1 MSQANERIEPAG
13 FQAPVGNRKHKG
25 SPGLP
30 HWSLWTWALALAL
43 VVLVFSLWFVLT
55 ARAITLE
62 FTPAAEQ
69 LEISGGPSFKLGER
83 YLMRPGKYRI
93 TARAEGYQVL
103 TQSFEVTADGERE
116 FQFRFEKLPGRLTLT
131 SIPEGA
137 RLEVDG
143 ELVGE
148 TPVEELS
155 LTPGRH
161 QLRLHAQRYQV
172 HEQEVDIEGLD
183 KLQTLEVELIPA
195 WAEIS
200 FSSEPPGAE
209 VRIDGEARGKT
220 PLTAEVGTG
229 SHKVAMVLEG
239 YKPWQGTLDV
249 VANQPQTLPPV
260 ELELLPGR
268 VKVSTTPKGASITVG
283 DTFAGQAP
291 LTVSVKPGE
300 PTRITARKA
309 GYQPASRSLNLASDE
324 EIQWAPELEPIMGQV
339 RIEATPEDAEL
350 LVDGDPMGTA
360 NQTLSLIA
368 LPHRITI
375 RKEGYAEFETEITPQ
390 PGEPQ
395 EVRAELLTHA
405 EAEAARIPKE
415 IVTVT
420 GQRMVRIMPGRF
432 QMGAPRREQGRRANE
447 VEREVELTRPFY
459 MATTEITNAQFR
471 EFRANHSSGIV
482 QRTTLDNDRYP
493 VVRISWSDAVAY
505 CNWLSRREG
514 LPPAYANDQLIT
526 PVNTGYRLPTE
537 AEWAYAARFA
547 GDRTLKYPWG
557 NNLPPAEGSGNY
569 ADASARNLLLNVLEN
584 YNDGYPAASPVG
596 KFKPNAL
603 GIYDLGGNVSE
614 WVNDRYSASLMP
626 PGRLERDPLGPKTG
640 SVWVVRGSS
649 WRHSSVTELRL
660 SYRDSSASA
669 RDDLG
674 FRIVRYAE

>member
-1 MSQANERIEPAG
+1 MSQTDERIQPAG
-13 FQAPVGNRKHKG
+13 FQAPVGSAKRDGPNR
-25 SPGLP
+25 PIRWNP
-30 HWSLWTWALALAL
+30 WVLALAAAL
-43 VVLVFSLWFVLT
+43 ILLLLSLWFVFS

-69 LEISGGPSFKLGER
+69 LHISGGPSIKLGER
-83 YLMRPGKYRI
+83 HLMRPGSYRVN
-93 TARAEGYQVL
+93 AQAEGYQPL
-103 TQSFEVTADGERE
+103 EQEFEVTAEGDSE
-116 FQFRFEKLPGRLTLT
+116 FKFKFDKLPGRLNLT

-137 RLEVDG
+137 RVEVDG

-148 TPVEELS
+148 TPIEELP
-155 LTPGRH
+155 LAPGSH
-161 QLRLHAQRYQV
+161 ELRVSAQRYQV
-172 HEQEVDIEGLD
+172 HEQRIDIEGLD
-183 KLQTLEVELIPA
+183 KLQQLEVELIPA

-209 VRIDGEARGKT
+209 VRVDGEPLGKT
-220 PLTAEVGTG
+220 PVTAEVGAG
-229 SHKVAMVLEG
+229 NHKVEMVLDG
-239 YKPWQGTLDV
+239 YKPWQDSLNV
-249 VANQPQTLPPV
+249 VANQPQSLPSV
-260 ELELLPGR
+260 ELELLPAL
-268 VKVSTTPKGASITVG
+268 VQVSTSPKGASITRG
-283 DTFAGQAP
+283 ETFVGQAP
-291 LTVSVKPGE
+291 LTLSLRPNE
-300 PTRITARKA
+300 PTRITARLA
-309 GYQPASRSLNLASDE
+309 GYQPVSRSLKLASGE
-324 EIQWAPELEPIMGQV
+324 EVQWAPKLEPIMGEV
-339 RIEATPEDAEL
+339 RIKATPKDAEL
-350 LVDGDPMGTA
+350 LVDGEPMGKA

-375 RKEGYAEFETEITPQ
+375 RKEGYADFETQITPLADQ
-390 PGEPQ
+390 SL
-395 EVRAELLTHA
+395 EVNAELLTHA
-405 EAEAARIPKE
+405 QAEAARIPE
-415 IVTVT
+415 AIVTAS

-432 QMGAPRREQGRRANE
+432 RMGAPRREQGRRTNE

-459 MATTEITNAQFR
+459 MATTAVTNEQFR
-471 EFRANHSSGIV
+471 EFRAKHSSGIV
-482 QRTTLDNDRYP
+482 QRTSLDNDRYP

-547 GDRTLKYPWG
+547 QDRSLKYPWG
-557 NNLPPAEGSGNY
+557 DALPPAEGSGNY
-569 ADASARNLLLNVLEN
+569 ADASAKKLLPDVLEN

-596 KFKPNAL
+596 SFKPNAL

-614 WVNDRYSASLMP
+614 WVSDRYSASLIP

-660 SYRDSSASA
+660 SYRDSSASPK
-669 RDDLG
+669 DDLG